1 MTPAGVG
8 TTQCRMR
15 AGGMDAGGGSGRGP
29 QMGMVEDMGWVMVGG
44 VLGSQVRMWGDGRCG
59 IMGGYGVTG
68 VQHWVVRNRMRPG
81 VENEVSGEHRVGRW
95 ER

>member
-29 QMGMVEDMGWVMVGG
+29 QMGMVEDMGWAMVGR
-44 VLGSQVRMWGDGRCG
+44 VLGSQVRM
-59 IMGGYGVTG
+59 
-68 VQHWVVRNRMRPG
+68 
-81 VENEVSGEHRVGRW
+81 
-95 ER
+95 